1 MRATPL
7 SKRYLLTNVSHS
19 AFLVRQQLKL
29 WWKKAFEE
37 PGNGRV
43 LVVDGGGSMRCAMLG
58 DMIAEAGTK
67 NGWSGIVIYG
77 CIRDSKMIGGT
88 SSSTRAIM
96 CNSTSSSIYS
106 T

>member
-1 MRATPL
+1 
-7 SKRYLLTNVSHS
+7 
-19 AFLVRQQLKL
+19 
-29 WWKKAFEE
+29 
-37 PGNGRV
+37 
-43 LVVDGGGSMRCAMLG
+43 MRCAMLG

-88 SSSTRAIM
+88 SSSARAIM
-96 CNSTSSSIYS
+96 YNSTSFSIYS